1 METIKSRRPNSTIV
15 HIGNMHL
22 LVIEQKNDSVWTL
35 PESGNGNGGGGKK
48 YINELVIREVH
59 KEVLARK
66 HDFVDNI

>member
-1 METIKSRRPNSTIV
+1 
-15 HIGNMHL
+15 MHL